1 MCVCA
6 FEWLPRP
13 AVSPLPT
20 TTASHSDLQMSRLC
34 AVSPELDGLDKK
46 STPNKNGV
54 LTLREQYKPEGGGVR
69 ERQGRR
75 RRCRRCGAGPE
86 IGVRTNRLNFAESK
100 GKYTT
105 RIVTEVTR
113 VTSPPL
119 PLSPPTHSPLIPLP
133 ERLQRQTQT
142 FCRDKVETNR
152 ALGNSSRFAPVA
164 QAVAPSLCPSLPPP
178 PLLSC

>member
-1 MCVCA
+1 MYVCA

-54 LTLREQYKPEGGGVR
+54 LTLREQNKPEGREGV
-69 ERQGRR
+69 RR
-75 RRCRRCGAGPE
+75 RRCRGCGAGPE

-113 VTSPPL
+113 VTSPP
-119 PLSPPTHSPLIPLP
+119 PPDPS
-133 ERLQRQTQT
+133 
-142 FCRDKVETNR
+142 
-152 ALGNSSRFAPVA
+152 
-164 QAVAPSLCPSLPPP
+164 PSLNLSSPALAPNSLPGTIAATNANV
-178 PLLSC
+178 LSG

>member
-1 MCVCA
+1 MYVHLSGCHA
-6 FEWLPRP
+6 
-13 AVSPLPT
+13 PLSAPFQRQP
-20 TTASHSDLQMSRLC
+20 ASHSDLQMSRLC

-54 LTLREQYKPEGGGVR
+54 LTLREQYKPEGREGV
-69 ERQGRR
+69 RR
-75 RRCRRCGAGPE
+75 RRCRGCGAGPE

-119 PLSPPTHSPLIPLP
+119 PFAQPPLPPHSPLIPFP

-142 FCRDKVETNR
+142 FCRDKAETNR

-164 QAVAPSLCPSLPPP
+164 QAVAPSPSPSSHST
-178 PLLSC
+178 PLAC